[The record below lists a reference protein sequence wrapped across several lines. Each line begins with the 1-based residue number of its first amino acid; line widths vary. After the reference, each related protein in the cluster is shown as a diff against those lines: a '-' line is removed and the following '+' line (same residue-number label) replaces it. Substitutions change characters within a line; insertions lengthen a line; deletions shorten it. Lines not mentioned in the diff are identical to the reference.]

1 VIWLPHGLSLDNDT
15 DGHVDN
21 VAAFIAPRTM
31 VIQRCDDESEDDF
44 TRLAENREVIDRFDV
59 DLCEIPILPVIEF
72 GGRRI
77 QVPYLNFYFCNG
89 GVIVPTCG
97 HPADSDMLALLGEF
111 IDDVEIVGLDV
122 GGVLG
127 YGGGGIHCI
136 TQQIPA

>member
-1 VIWLPHGLSLDNDT
+1 MDNDT

-21 VAAFIAPRTM
+21 VAAFIGPRTI
-31 VIQRCDDESEDDF
+31 VLQRCDDEIEQDF
-44 TRLAENREVIDRFDV
+44 IRLAQNREVVDRFDLDV
-59 DLCEIPILPVIEF
+59 CEIPILPVIEF
-72 GGRRI
+72 GGRRV

-97 HPADSDMLALLGEF
+97 HPADADMLALLGEF
-111 IDDVEIVGLDV
+111 IDDVQIIGLDI
-122 GGVLG
+122 GAVLG